1 MRQFDYDLFVIGAG
15 SGGVRGSRISAGY
28 GARTAICES
37 FRVGGTCVIRGCVP
51 KKLLS
56 YAAHFSEDFE
66 DAAGYG
72 WQVDGW
78 RFSWEELITRKDRE
92 IDRLNE
98 VYCKILGHAGVEL
111 MMGRGVLEDAH
122 TINLDGKQI
131 TADKILLA
139 TGGWPYKPKIPGA
152 ELAITSNEVFDLPE
166 FPQRV
171 AVYGGGYI
179 ALEFAGIFNGLG
191 ADTTLVYRRGE
202 VLRGFDHDIRT
213 LMREELGHKGVK
225 RRLETEITALEKTA
239 GGIRVSYNNGEPEE
253 VDQVLFATGR
263 VPNVEGLGLE
273 SVGVETREG
282 AVVVDEYSQTSVE
295 NIYAVG
301 DVTDRMALTP
311 VALME
316 GEAFARTVF
325 GDEATP
331 VDHAWVPSAVFSNPP
346 IGTVGLTEEE
356 ARSQFGE
363 LDIYRSVFRP
373 MKHTLSGR
381 EEKSMMKLVVDR
393 KSQRV
398 VGVHLVGL
406 DAPEMLQGFGVA
418 VKMGATKAQF
428 DQTIGIHPTSAEE
441 LVTMRNPID
450 A

>member
-1 MRQFDYDLFVIGAG
+1 
-15 SGGVRGSRISAGY
+15 
-28 GARTAICES
+28 
-37 FRVGGTCVIRGCVP
+37 
-51 KKLLS
+51 
-56 YAAHFSEDFE
+56 
-66 DAAGYG
+66 
-72 WQVDGW
+72 
-78 RFSWEELITRKDRE
+78 
-92 IDRLNE
+92 
-98 VYCKILGHAGVEL
+98 
-111 MMGRGVLEDAH
+111 
-122 TINLDGKQI
+122 
-131 TADKILLA
+131 
-139 TGGWPYKPKIPGA
+139 GWPYKPKIPGA

-239 GGIRVSYNNGEPEE
+239 GGIRVSYNNGESEE

-325 GDEATP
+325 GEEATP